1 MDFSLMVVL
10 QQMEML
16 RVVTRLQVDISLVIE
31 NARPCRQNTPRLGG
45 NANYTPERR
54 EVRMIFRRPHE
65 VRDSR
70 CVRDIYS
77 QRAKKSPQ
85 TMVHTTRSKP
95 PSDYVP
101 QLDDIVFTQGDTSLV
116 HHPHKDAIVIIAEV
130 ANNIVHRLL
139 IDSGST
145 VNILTRPLTRRQV

>member
-16 RVVTRLQVDISLVIE
+16 RVVTRLQVDISLVVE

-45 NANYTPERR
+45 NANYTLERR
-54 EVRMIFRRPHE
+54 EVRMIFRRPHK

-70 CVRDIYS
+70 RVRDRYS
-77 QRAKKSPQ
+77 QKAKKPPQ
-85 TMVHTTRSKP
+85 TVHTTRSKP

-116 HHPHKDAIVIIAEV
+116 HHPHKDAIVIIVEV
-130 ANNIVHRLL
+130 ANSIVHRLL

-145 VNILTRPLTRRQV
+145 VNILTGPLTRRQV